1 MWWLVLL
8 CLQVNWTPKV
18 AKDIIKQGILPDVK
32 VITGRRENK
41 FVVGSFSFRGARVAQ
56 LDSARP
62 SVREVPGDISSVIHL
77 VPFLR
82 SFN

>member
-1 MWWLVLL
+1 M

-32 VITGRRENK
+32 VITRLSENK
-41 FVVGSFSFRGARVAQ
+41 FVGDSFSFRGARVAQ

-62 SVREVPGDISSVIHL
+62 SVREVPGGIASLINLLS
-77 VPFLR
+77 FLC

>member
-1 MWWLVLL
+1 M

-32 VITGRRENK
+32 VITGLRENK
-41 FVVGSFSFRGARVAQ
+41 FGGDSLSYHGARVAQ

-62 SVREVPGDISSVIHL
+62 SVREVPGDITSVIHL
-77 VPFLR
+77 LSFLR

>member
-1 MWWLVLL
+1 M

-32 VITGRRENK
+32 VITGLRENK
-41 FVVGSFSFRGARVAQ
+41 FAGDSFSFHVARVAQ

-62 SVREVPGDISSVIHL
+62 SVREVPGDITSLIHL
-77 VPFLR
+77 LSFLC

>member
-1 MWWLVLL
+1 M

-32 VITGRRENK
+32 VITGLRENK
-41 FVVGSFSFRGARVAQ
+41 FVGGSFSFHGARVAE

-62 SVREVPGDISSVIHL
+62 SVREVPGDITSLINILS
-77 VPFLR
+77 FLC
-82 SFN
+82 SLN

>member
-1 MWWLVLL
+1 M

-32 VITGRRENK
+32 VITGVRKNK
-41 FVVGSFSFRGARVAQ
+41 FVGDSFSFHGARVAQ

-62 SVREVPGDISSVIHL
+62 SVREVAGDITSLIHL
-77 VPFLR
+77 LSFLC

>member
-1 MWWLVLL
+1 MEWLVFI

-32 VITGRRENK
+32 VITGLRENK
-41 FVVGSFSFRGARVAQ
+41 FVGDRVAQ

-62 SVREVPGDISSVIHL
+62 SVREVPGDITSLIHL
-77 VPFLR
+77 LSFLC

>member
-1 MWWLVLL
+1 MEWLVFI

-41 FVVGSFSFRGARVAQ
+41 FVGDRVAQ

-62 SVREVPGDISSVIHL
+62 SVREVPGDITSLIHL
-77 VPFLR
+77 LSFLF